1 MKENYK
7 SRFNIVKR
15 TEIKNEYI
23 LYVEDLKVNFKDI
36 KESKRIEKNII
47 NIRKQIKSL
56 DKNFYKE
63 KIDSLKEKISELNI
77 ERRTLRKTKETKNK
91 EVLRGVTFGLRQGE
105 TLAIVGANGAG
116 KTVLMETIFGFI
128 PFDSGNIYL
137 NLGEETYL
145 KNLKHVG
152 IQFQQSKFSG
162 NLKTIDLIDSYILLY
177 RDSVDRLEL
186 LKMLEIFGIDEYLNT
201 KVDRLSGGQ
210 KQRLNL
216 LLSIMNQP
224 KIMILDEFITGL
236 DVITVRKIVTYVNEL
251 KEKNNA
257 SMIIIS
263 HQPDEIKEL
272 SDRVLVLK
280 DGKIVEETYVPEIIK
295 KYGDVSIFVEENI

>member
-1 MKENYK
+1 M
-7 SRFNIVKR
+7 
-15 TEIKNEYI
+15 
-23 LYVEDLKVNFKDI
+23 
-36 KESKRIEKNII
+36 
-47 NIRKQIKSL
+47 
-56 DKNFYKE
+56 
-63 KIDSLKEKISELNI
+63 
-77 ERRTLRKTKETKNK
+77 
-91 EVLRGVTFGLRQGE
+91 
-105 TLAIVGANGAG
+105 
-116 KTVLMETIFGFI
+116 
-128 PFDSGNIYL
+128 
-137 NLGEETYL
+137 
-145 KNLKHVG
+145 
-152 IQFQQSKFSG
+152 
-162 NLKTIDLIDSYILLY
+162 

-186 LKMLEIFGIDEYLNT
+186 LKMLEIFGIDEYLNM

-224 KIMILDEFITGL
+224 KIMILNEFITGL

-272 SDRVLVLK
+272 SDRVFVLK